1 MTADAARLALRIE
14 NLAKTFTPGRVAL
27 QSVSMVVREG
37 EMVALIGAS
46 GSGKSTLLRHISGFL
61 PADAGTIEVFG
72 RTAQTHGRVA
82 KNIREL
88 RADIGFVFQQF
99 NLVNRLSVLTNVLT
113 GLLFRVPLWRSL
125 FALFNHAERKAALS
139 ELAAVGIIEQA
150 YQRAS
155 ELSGG
160 QQQRAALA
168 RTLVQRARIVL
179 ADEPIASLDPE
190 SSRNVMEI
198 LARMNRE
205 RGLTVLV
212 SLHQIDFAIRYCPRA
227 VALHQ
232 GRVVYDG
239 PSRNLDAAA
248 LREIYGSAAEELLG
262 PAPEV
267 PLRPVPAYA
276 GIAAAHAAA

>member
-1 MTADAARLALRIE
+1 MTADAARPALRIE
-14 NLAKTFTPGRVAL
+14 NLAKTFTPGRFAL
-27 QSVSMVVREG
+27 QSVSMTVREG

-139 ELAAVGIIEQA
+139 ELVAVGIVEQA
-150 YQRAS
+150 YQRAG

>member
-1 MTADAARLALRIE
+1 MNADAARPALRID
-14 NLAKTFTPGRVAL
+14 NLTKTFTLGRVAL
-27 QSVSMVVREG
+27 RDVNFALREG

-61 PADAGTIEVFG
+61 PADGGTIEVFG
-72 RTAQTHGRVA
+72 RVAQSHGHVA
-82 KNIREL
+82 HNIREL

-99 NLVNRLSVLTNVLT
+99 NLVGRLSVLTNVLT

-125 FALFNHAERKAALS
+125 LARFTREERDAAFR
-139 ELAAVGIIEQA
+139 ELAAVGILEHA

-168 RTLVQRARIVL
+168 RTLVQGARIML

-190 SSRNVMEI
+190 SSRNVMDI

-227 VALHQ
+227 IALHP
-232 GRVVYDG
+232 R
-239 PSRNLDAAA
+239 A
-248 LREIYGSAAEELLG
+248 
-262 PAPEV
+262 
-267 PLRPVPAYA
+267 
-276 GIAAAHAAA
+276 